1 MAIANYTELIIFN
14 LLPGAPMIKVYLY
27 PFFFLFLLMTYAA
40 HTTIIEPIISA
51 ISDQT
56 QKIELH
62 FKLEPNNFV
71 YKEYI
76 QLSVDH
82 PHVALQEWQSDIEP
96 IAYYDTDFRDTKK
109 IFNKDFTITTQATY
123 NCNEKPNDV
132 NLRINY
138 YSHKQGKL
146 CEKVI
151 PLALNDKKTE
161 SLARMAEQEKPAIES
176 TQAELTT
183 SPNTRQKSA
192 AKKSNRMPL
201 HKYITGLI
209 KTTEQ
214 TWIRI
219 LLVFLL
225 GLLLSLTPCIY
236 PMIPITIGILQ
247 AQARKSMARNILTAL
262 LYTLGLATT
271 FAILGLL
278 AAFAGQRI
286 GNLMVNPW
294 VIGLVVVLL
303 IYVAFS
309 LFDVYE
315 LYIPRFLKTNGKIY
329 SGSLL
334 SAFIFGMISGTVASP
349 CISPGLI
356 LILTIVANL
365 QNLILGFVLLF
376 FFGFGLSLPLLLIGI
391 SSTTLAFLPQAGEWM
406 VEIKHLFGFIL
417 FGMCL
422 YFLNYILPWH
432 ILLWFIALFVFLAGI
447 FYLYNAQKNHG
458 LVRGIKTSIGMVLI
472 GSSVYFAIKG
482 LQVFFF

>member
-1 MAIANYTELIIFN
+1 
-14 LLPGAPMIKVYLY
+14 
-27 PFFFLFLLMTYAA
+27 
-40 HTTIIEPIISA
+40 
-51 ISDQT
+51 
-56 QKIELH
+56 
-62 FKLEPNNFV
+62 
-71 YKEYI
+71 
-76 QLSVDH
+76 
-82 PHVALQEWQSDIEP
+82 
-96 IAYYDTDFRDTKK
+96 
-109 IFNKDFTITTQATY
+109 
-123 NCNEKPNDV
+123 
-132 NLRINY
+132 
-138 YSHKQGKL
+138 
-146 CEKVI
+146 
-151 PLALNDKKTE
+151 
-161 SLARMAEQEKPAIES
+161 
-176 TQAELTT
+176 
-183 SPNTRQKSA
+183 
-192 AKKSNRMPL
+192 
-201 HKYITGLI
+201 
-209 KTTEQ
+209 
-214 TWIRI
+214 
-219 LLVFLL
+219 
-225 GLLLSLTPCIY
+225 
-236 PMIPITIGILQ
+236 MIPITIGILQ